1 MISCNKMQHTVT
13 LNITKEKKMSSQ
25 QTQEEAYQ
33 HHLIS
38 DFSNLVLEMGANA
51 VLHYVSAE
59 AKEEL
64 EMAFQNHQ
72 KQGDKLFDKIIERD
86 A

>member
-1 MISCNKMQHTVT
+1 M
-13 LNITKEKKMSSQ
+13 SQ
-25 QTQEEAYQ
+25 QKIQEEAYQ
-33 HHLIS
+33 HHLIN
-38 DFSNLVLEMGANA
+38 DFSNLVLELGANA

-64 EMAFQNHQ
+64 EMAFQDHQ

>member
-1 MISCNKMQHTVT
+1 MQHTVT
-13 LNITKEKKMSSQ
+13 LNITKEKKMSKQ
-25 QTQEEAYQ
+25 QMQEEPYQ
-33 HHLIS
+33 HHLINY
-38 DFSNLVLEMGANA
+38 FSNLVLELGANA
-51 VLHYVSAE
+51 VLHYVSNE

-72 KQGDKLFDKIIERD
+72 KQGDKLFDKIIEGD